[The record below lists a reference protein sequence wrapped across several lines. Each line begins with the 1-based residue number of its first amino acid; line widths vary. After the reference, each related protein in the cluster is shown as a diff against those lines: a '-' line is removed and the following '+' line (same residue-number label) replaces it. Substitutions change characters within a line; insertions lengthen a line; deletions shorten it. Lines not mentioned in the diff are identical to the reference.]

1 MHSKA
6 AVLDSSKATETTDVR
21 KPDDQTAAESQ
32 STVQVAEQRIGYDY
46 GASAVGSYDLHE
58 DHHHHE
64 EHHHDPGFWKK
75 KVEWKLG

>member
-6 AVLDSSKATETTDVR
+6 TVLDNSKVTDTTADVR

-46 GASAVGSYDLHE
+46 GTSAIAESYD
-58 DHHHHE
+58 DHHHHHE
-64 EHHHDPGFWKK
+64 HHDPGYWKK
-75 KVEWKLG
+75 RVEWKLG